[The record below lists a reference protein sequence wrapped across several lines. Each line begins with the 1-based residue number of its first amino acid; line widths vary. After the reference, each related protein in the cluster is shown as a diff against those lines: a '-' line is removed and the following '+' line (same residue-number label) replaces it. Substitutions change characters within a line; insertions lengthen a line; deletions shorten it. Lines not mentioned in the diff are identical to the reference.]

1 MNVLLKLSPTTLL
14 EEIVPKEAWFYTLAY
29 ELMKGTKDDIWDTN
43 KKKKKTDEKKSM
55 SQVSL

>member
-1 MNVLLKLSPTTLL
+1 M
-14 EEIVPKEAWFYTLAY
+14 PKEAWFYTLSY

-43 KKKKKTDEKKSM
+43 KKNNDEKKST